1 MSAAAIPA
9 STVFAY
15 PYGLSDYRAALPVL
29 AMVLVPAVLMVSTIR
44 FRAFKTIDSQTRRP
58 YTVLIFV
65 AAGIMLFA
73 THPRLV
79 LAGLAYG
86 YLVSAF
92 VGLAWSR
99 LRHRGGPPIADAPAK
114 APDQRDSAAR

>member
-1 MSAAAIPA
+1 MSLET
-9 STVFAY
+9 STDK
-15 PYGLSDYRAALPVL
+15 PEQGLQAWQ
-29 AMVLVPAVLMVSTIR
+29 
-44 FRAFKTIDSQTRRP
+44 FF
-58 YTVLIFV
+58 
-65 AAGIMLFA
+65 
-73 THPRLV
+73 V